1 MRITIRDIA
10 EKAGVSKTAVSFAFN
25 NPDRISRETR
35 SRIHRIAEE
44 LGYVPDP
51 VARTLA
57 RRRIG
62 TIGLLL
68 PQSVAEVFRN
78 PYMAELLRGIGTV
91 CQREGLTVSLIP
103 PLKGMVSLAIRSAM
117 VDALI
122 LFGIGLDHGIGRLL
136 GQRSLPFVTVDGEP
150 VAGVPNVGIDDGEAA
165 FRLMEHVLSLG
176 HRRIQIIGLHSIP
189 RTLTDA
195 GGSRTVERRLL
206 GFRRALDACGL
217 RLARDGVHTHSVE
230 GSVSAAAALAGRI
243 LSAEPRPTAIVCMS
257 DVTAYGVYRACQE
270 LAIGIPA
277 DLSVAAFDDLA
288 LSPLLAPPLT
298 TVHQPGFQKGKHAA
312 ELVLGLLH
320 GKTRPSVRLA
330 FELRVRGSTAPAR
343 G

>member
-1 MRITIRDIA
+1 MRVTIRDIA

-25 NPDRISRETR
+25 NPDRISGETR

-78 PYMAELLRGIGTV
+78 PYMAELLQGIGTV
-91 CQREGLTVSLIP
+91 CQREGLTGSLIP

-122 LFGIGLDHGIGRLL
+122 LFGIGLDRGIGRLL
-136 GQRSLPFVTVDGEP
+136 EQRRLPFVTVDGEP
-150 VAGVPNVGIDDGEAA
+150 VAGVPNVGIDDEQAA

-189 RTLTDA
+189 HELSDA
-195 GGSRTVERRLL
+195 GGSRTVERRLS
-206 GFRRALDACGL
+206 GFRRALGAHGL
-217 RLARDGVHTHSVE
+217 RLGHDGVHTQSAE
-230 GSVSAAAALAGRI
+230 GSVPAVAALARRI
-243 LSAEPRPTAIVCMS
+243 LSAARPPTAVVCMS
-257 DVTAYGVYRACQE
+257 DVAAFGVYRACQE
-270 LAIGIPA
+270 LGIGIPA
-277 DLSVAAFDDLA
+277 SLSVAGFDDLA
-288 LSPLLAPPLT
+288 LSALLAPPLT
-298 TVHQPGFQKGKHAA
+298 TVHQSGFLKGKRAA
-312 ELVLGLLH
+312 SLVVDLLN
-320 GKTRPSVRLA
+320 GRSSPPVTLP
-330 FELRVRGSTAPAR
+330 FELRVRGSTAQPVE
-343 G
+343 